1 MKLINDF
8 SAEALLAVIFLFSL
22 PCCIS
27 AEKEAR
33 QGLPSRNS
41 GTVCGSEKFK
51 EEDFSPEGIYDLKSS
66 SGPASVLVLGTDGT
80 AVYSSIIENSECR
93 ADTVMKGS
101 FAYGEGTMIVR
112 FGSVSP
118 GKTNTCALH
127 SKRMEIEDVFR
138 LKTGV
143 CTGTKVLKGH
153 FTGSFFIKRK

>member
-8 SAEALLAVIFLFSL
+8 SAKALLGVIFLFFL
-22 PCCIS
+22 PYCIS

-33 QGLPSRNS
+33 QGNLSGNS
-41 GTVCGSEKFK
+41 GAVCSSENFK
-51 EEDFSPEGIYDLKSS
+51 EEDSAPEGVYDLKSS
-66 SGPASVLVLGTDGT
+66 SGLVSVLVLGNDGT

-101 FAYGEGTMIVR
+101 FAYGDGNLTVR

-118 GKTNTCALH
+118 GKNNTCALH
-127 SKRMEIEDVFR
+127 SGKMKIEDIFR

-143 CTGTKVLKGH
+143 CTGSKVLKGH